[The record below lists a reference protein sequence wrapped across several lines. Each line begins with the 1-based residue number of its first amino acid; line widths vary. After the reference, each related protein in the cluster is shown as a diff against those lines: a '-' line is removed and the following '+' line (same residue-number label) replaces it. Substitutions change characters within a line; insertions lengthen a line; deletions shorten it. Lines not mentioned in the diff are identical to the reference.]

1 MRAAPGRPALA
12 LQYTKMAGEFAAR
25 ALLRTDSE
33 PEMRN
38 TPYHHSRR
46 RALPWLILGLLTLL
60 SPGAWAA
67 DINSPN
73 SAAEVDAPAVINP
86 SAIPADQPK
95 QCYSGCQ
102 SWGQM
107 CNVDPRGVYK
117 CQRRCERFGEICE

>member
-1 MRAAPGRPALA
+1 MRAAPGRPVQA
-12 LQYTKMAGEFAAR
+12 LQYTSSELAAR
-25 ALLRTDSE
+25 ALPRTDSD

-38 TPYHHSRR
+38 TTCRQPRR
-46 RALPWLILGLLTLL
+46 RSLPWLILDLLTLL
-60 SPGAWAA
+60 SLGAWAA

-73 SAAEVDAPAVINP
+73 TAAEVDAPAVVSP
-86 SAIPADQPK
+86 SAVPADKPK

>member
-1 MRAAPGRPALA
+1 MRITL
-12 LQYTKMAGEFAAR
+12 
-25 ALLRTDSE
+25 
-33 PEMRN
+33 
-38 TPYHHSRR
+38 HHQPRR
-46 RALPWLILGLLTLL
+46 RPLPWLTLGLLILL
-60 SPGAWAA
+60 SLGAWAA

-73 SAAEVDAPAVINP
+73 TAAEADAPALASPAAVT
-86 SAIPADQPK
+86 ADQSK